1 MICKLYVVHIIG
13 IPLASLHTHTIL
25 YHYMFINH
33 LVYKQS
39 SHDTNHSTLY
49 YICSHRIA
57 QNKTIKY
64 QFVQSFRNLDVA
76 LQQAKQNSLADM
88 NTKEMCDSLT
98 NLDEATA
105 LAIQNS
111 LDKSMY
117 ESFRNLGGAI
127 EQARNQS
134 LSDSNKSDD
143 SNMFESFR
151 NLEDAMAMAMAA
163 SLEEEK
169 GKKQRSSNFGADNCI
184 LEGDEDSESEDSV
197 ELQQVVKSNSTRKMG
212 KNSSGG
218 DSNNNSSSAG
228 IVHVAEAAPDLE
240 RLARRHA
247 NRRFEQER
255 VRANDGG
262 EGVTQSMNCGR
273 TRRSGRRI
281 SDTDLSGQTEE
292 LVEEEGASSSRRR
305 VERRRSSADSLQGRS
320 RRRSAS
326 ERIELG
332 LTQDLSS
339 REDSA
344 ATSSR
349 RGSDESSSSKRGDG
363 ERSSSK
369 RTSFVGMV
377 GNELKSGAGLIN
389 DLIEPTL
396 EKVLGPPISSSSRG
410 DNNSS
415 RRSSMSS
422 GGTTDDIDADKV
434 EDMHFAQG
442 RRTSALL
449 QDNPL
454 DNKKEKRK
462 KGGSKKKLF
471 GSIKKKSSSKK

>member
-1 MICKLYVVHIIG
+1 
-13 IPLASLHTHTIL
+13 
-25 YHYMFINH
+25 MFTS
-33 LVYKQS
+33 Y
-39 SHDTNHSTLY
+39 
-49 YICSHRIA
+49 A
-57 QNKTIKY
+57 QNKTIKH
-64 QFVQSFRNLDVA
+64 QFVQSFRNLDMA
-76 LQQAKQNSLADM
+76 LQQAKQNSLTDM

-197 ELQQVVKSNSTRKMG
+197 ELQEVVKSNSTRKMG
-212 KNSSGG
+212 KNTSGG

-255 VRANDGG
+255 VRANDG

-281 SDTDLSGQTEE
+281 SNTDLSGETEE
-292 LVEEEGASSSRRR
+292 VVEGGSSSRRR

-332 LTQDLSS
+332 LTQDIS

-344 ATSSR
+344 AASSSSR

-410 DNNSS
+410 DNNNSS

-434 EDMHFAQG
+434 EDMHFAHG

-449 QDNPL
+449 EDNPL

>member
-1 MICKLYVVHIIG
+1 M
-13 IPLASLHTHTIL
+13 
-25 YHYMFINH
+25 
-33 LVYKQS
+33 
-39 SHDTNHSTLY
+39 
-49 YICSHRIA
+49 
-57 QNKTIKY
+57 
-64 QFVQSFRNLDVA
+64 A
-76 LQQAKQNSLADM
+76 LQQAKQNSLTDM

-105 LAIQNS
+105 LAIQKS

-169 GKKQRSSNFGADNCI
+169 GKQRSSNFGADNCI
-184 LEGDEDSESEDSV
+184 LEGDEDSESEGSV

-212 KNSSGG
+212 KNTSGG
-218 DSNNNSSSAG
+218 DNNNSSSAG

-262 EGVTQSMNCGR
+262 GVTQSMNCGR

-292 LVEEEGASSSRRR
+292 LVEEEGASSSRR

-332 LTQDLSS
+332 LTQDLS
-339 REDSA
+339 REDA
-344 ATSSR
+344 AVVAASSR
-349 RGSDESSSSKRGDG
+349 RGSDESSSSTRARGNG

-396 EKVLGPPISSSSRG
+396 EKVLGPPISSSRG
-410 DNNSS
+410 DNNNSS
-415 RRSSMSS
+415 RRNSMSS
-422 GGTTDDIDADKV
+422 GGTTDDIDNDKV
-434 EDMHFAQG
+434 EEMHFAHG

-449 QDNPL
+449 EDNPL
-454 DNKKEKRK
+454 DNKEKKK

-471 GSIKKKSSSKK
+471 GSIKKKSSSSKK

>member
-1 MICKLYVVHIIG
+1 
-13 IPLASLHTHTIL
+13 
-25 YHYMFINH
+25 MFT
-33 LVYKQS
+33 
-39 SHDTNHSTLY
+39 SH
-49 YICSHRIA
+49 A
-57 QNKTIKY
+57 QNKTIKH
-64 QFVQSFRNLDVA
+64 QFVQSFRNLDMA

-88 NTKEMCDSLT
+88 KTKEMCDSLT

-143 SNMFESFR
+143 DSNMFESFR

-169 GKKQRSSNFGADNCI
+169 GKQQSSNFGADNCI
-184 LEGDEDSESEDSV
+184 LEGDENSESEDSV
-197 ELQQVVKSNSTRKMG
+197 ELQQVVKTNSTRKMG
-212 KNSSGG
+212 RNNSSGG
-218 DSNNNSSSAG
+218 DNNNSSSAG

-262 EGVTQSMNCGR
+262 EGVAQSMNCGR
-273 TRRSGRRI
+273 TRKSGRRI
-281 SDTDLSGQTEE
+281 SGTDLSGQTEE
-292 LVEEEGASSSRRR
+292 VEEEGASSSRRR
-305 VERRRSSADSLQGRS
+305 VECRRSSADSLQGRS

-332 LTQDLSS
+332 MTQDLS

-344 ATSSR
+344 AAASSSSR
-349 RGSDESSSSKRGDG
+349 RGSDESSSSTRRNG

-410 DNNSS
+410 DNNNSS

-422 GGTTDDIDADKV
+422 GTTDDIDDDKV
-434 EDMHFAQG
+434 EDMHFAHG

-449 QDNPL
+449 EDNPL

>member
-1 MICKLYVVHIIG
+1 M
-13 IPLASLHTHTIL
+13 
-25 YHYMFINH
+25 
-33 LVYKQS
+33 
-39 SHDTNHSTLY
+39 
-49 YICSHRIA
+49 
-57 QNKTIKY
+57 
-64 QFVQSFRNLDVA
+64 QSFRNLDLA

-143 SNMFESFR
+143 DSNMFESFR

-169 GKKQRSSNFGADNCI
+169 GKKQRSSNFGVDNCI
-184 LEGDEDSESEDSV
+184 LEGDENSESEDSV

-212 KNSSGG
+212 KNSGG
-218 DSNNNSSSAG
+218 DNNNSSSAG

-255 VRANDGG
+255 VRANHGG

-292 LVEEEGASSSRRR
+292 VEEEGASSARRR

-344 ATSSR
+344 AASSSSR
-349 RGSDESSSSKRGDG
+349 RGSDESSSSRKGG

-396 EKVLGPPISSSSRG
+396 EKVLGPPISSRG
-410 DNNSS
+410 DNNNSS

-422 GGTTDDIDADKV
+422 GGTTDDIDDDKV
-434 EDMHFAQG
+434 EDMHFAHG

-449 QDNPL
+449 EDNPL
-454 DNKKEKRK
+454 DKKKEKRK

-471 GSIKKKSSSKK
+471 GSIKRKSSSSSKK

>member
-1 MICKLYVVHIIG
+1 M
-13 IPLASLHTHTIL
+13 
-25 YHYMFINH
+25 
-33 LVYKQS
+33 
-39 SHDTNHSTLY
+39 
-49 YICSHRIA
+49 
-57 QNKTIKY
+57 
-64 QFVQSFRNLDVA
+64 A
-76 LQQAKQNSLADM
+76 LQQAKQNSLTDM

-143 SNMFESFR
+143 DSNMFESFR

-169 GKKQRSSNFGADNCI
+169 GKQRSSNFGADNCI
-184 LEGDEDSESEDSV
+184 LEGDEDSESEEDSV

-212 KNSSGG
+212 KNTSGG
-218 DSNNNSSSAG
+218 DGNNSSSAG

-281 SDTDLSGQTEE
+281 SGTDLSGQTEE
-292 LVEEEGASSSRRR
+292 VEEEGASSSRRR

-332 LTQDLSS
+332 MTQDLS

-344 ATSSR
+344 AAASSSSR

-410 DNNSS
+410 DNNNSS

-422 GGTTDDIDADKV
+422 GTTDDIDDDKV
-434 EDMHFAQG
+434 EDMHFAHG

-449 QDNPL
+449 EDNPL

-471 GSIKKKSSSKK
+471 GSIKKKSSSSSKK